1 MLKVSNSLPI
11 SNYSQVVISDNAGAT
26 FKPKTNSRIR
36 VNLPANLGMVDFHSS
51 YLQFKAKITT
61 PANFGTENTFQVG
74 FGNGQGIEQIVR
86 DLVVR
91 VDGKP
96 VETIT
101 NYNILDKARKDYAD
115 DMTMDNKN
123 SLFNHADLKPDN
135 PSYFITDWNSGDLAT
150 GVASVATYN
159 NIATKQQ
166 ICPELSGILSMR
178 QGFPIVATGA
188 VEVEVNLEDAENCL
202 VPLQNN
208 KGVKTDGTEGY
219 GLQNGTANG
228 TGSIARFT
236 LDVANNALEATYG
249 ITSTNNPFYEGN
261 VIELSGDGDGASGAG
276 FTRFLK
282 ITGTRINAGNL
293 QVDVNVP
300 NGTFANNEN
309 LSNLTLKVMFNVDDP
324 ANATT
329 RPAEK
334 TSETY
339 SYEITEV
346 EYVLRTIEMPPP
358 YLNALQK
365 RIQGEGMV
373 IDVPTYTMYLDNI
386 VANIRKQSLLVPC
399 YSSRVKG
406 VLSIPVNSNQ
416 TNYEYNRNGQVD
428 NLKEY
433 QAKIGSRVEPQRPV
447 DLTNWTGN
455 NTIQYTSVEHINELT
470 NTLIATGIGER
481 SLLKWRDNFVLG
493 RSLSILGGS
502 EDLSDKGFRWEV
514 DYSQNP
520 SAKNVY
526 NYVNMVRRIQ
536 IVPTGIMIYG

>member
-11 SNYSQVVISDNAGAT
+11 SNYSQVVISDNAGST

-51 YLQFKAKITT
+51 YLQFKTKITT
-61 PANFGTENTFQVG
+61 PANYGTSNTFQVG

-101 NYNILDKARKDYAD
+101 NYNVLDKVRKDYAN
-115 DMTMDNKN
+115 DMTMNNKD
-123 SLFNHADLKPDN
+123 SLFNHAELKPDN
-135 PSYFITDWNSGDLAT
+135 PSYFITDWNVGDETAGT
-150 GVASVATYN
+150 ARVSTYN

-166 ICPELSGILSMR
+166 IVPELSGVLSMP

-188 VEVEVNLEDAENCL
+188 VEVEINLEDAENCL
-202 VPLQNN
+202 VALQNN
-208 KGVKTDGTEGY
+208 KGVRKDGEGY
-219 GLQNGTANG
+219 TLQNGQADG
-228 TGSIARFT
+228 DGKIARFT
-236 LDVANNALEATYG
+236 MAVANAQLEETYG
-249 ITSTNNPFYEGN
+249 ITSSNNPFFAGN
-261 VIELSGDGDGASGAG
+261 IIELNGDGDGTSGAG
-276 FTRFLK
+276 FVRYLK
-282 ITGTRINAGNL
+282 ISSCRINAGNL
-293 QVDVNVP
+293 QVDVATPDN
-300 NGTFANNEN
+300 TFAANEN
-309 LSNLTLKVMFNVDDP
+309 LSNLTCKVMFNVDDP
-324 ANATT
+324 ANERT
-329 RPAEK
+329 RPVAK

-373 IDVPTYTMYLDNI
+373 IDIPTYTMYLDNI
-386 VANIRKQSLLVPC
+386 VSGINKQSLLVPC

-406 VLSIPVNSNQ
+406 VLSVPINSDQ
-416 TNYEYNRNGQVD
+416 TNYEYNRNGQVN

-433 QAKIGSRVEPQRPV
+433 QAKIGGRVEPQRPV

-455 NTIQYTSVEHINELT
+455 NTKQYTSVEHINELT
-470 NTLIATGIGER
+470 NTLLATGIGER

-502 EDLSDKGFRWEV
+502 EDLSDKGFRWEI
-514 DYSQNP
+514 DYSANP
-520 SAKNVY
+520 TAKNVY
-526 NYVNMVRRIQ
+526 NFVNMVRRIQ